1 MTIRQSLSF
10 PVAFALCVWAL
21 HADEKIQEPP
31 PPAPIHLTLSKESP
45 QKGLLLE
52 VPESIPVAS
61 VGKEHVI
68 RCVVTNT
75 LEEPVF
81 VQTEALEGY
90 TLAYNDQQISIGV
103 GSMWHG
109 HSASYALLQGSRYY
123 EGKRASDCCSQCF
136 KKVKIDLSSDLKP
149 GDRVRVTLPV
159 SGYFLKT
166 GQPFQSRIEIVLR
179 IAEPSP

>member
-21 HADEKIQEPP
+21 RADEKIQEPP

-52 VPESIPVAS
+52 VPESIPFAS

-81 VQTEALEGY
+81 VQTEAIEGY
-90 TLAYNDQQISIGV
+90 ILAFNDQACPIGV
-103 GSMWHG
+103 GTMWHG
-109 HSASYALLQGSRYY
+109 HSASYALLQGSRYR
-123 EGKRASDCCSQCF
+123 EGKRANDCCSQGV
-136 KKVKIDLSSDLKP
+136 KKLEIDLISDLKP
-149 GDRVRVTLPV
+149 GDRVRLTLPV
-159 SGYFLKT
+159 SGYYLKT
-166 GQPFQSRIEIVLR
+166 GQPFLSRIEVILR
-179 IAEPSP
+179 IAEPPP